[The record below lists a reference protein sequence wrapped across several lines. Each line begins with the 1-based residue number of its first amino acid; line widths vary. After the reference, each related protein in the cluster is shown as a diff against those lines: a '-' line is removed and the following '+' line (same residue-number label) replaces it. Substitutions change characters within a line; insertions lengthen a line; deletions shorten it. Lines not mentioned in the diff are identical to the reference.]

1 MVTSYAKVKTSRA
14 GEYLIGL
21 CRVWHRTLPESGE
34 APTHVEISFAN
45 GHVAIDATADHLE
58 FVLTAGTIRDT
69 ALLEDLVSDPL
80 DRLSCGEDIH
90 YEWTA
95 SKVEPKPQA
104 SGPVFNSA

>member
-1 MVTSYAKVKTSRA
+1 MVTSYAKIKTSRA

-21 CRVWHRTLPESGE
+21 CRIWHRALPESGE
-34 APTHVEISFAN
+34 VPTHVEISFAN
-45 GHVAIDATADHLE
+45 GRVAIDATADHLE

-90 YEWTA
+90 YEWAGT
-95 SKVEPKPQA
+95 KVEPKPQA
-104 SGPVFNSA
+104 SGPVLNSA